1 MWGIMDKFLDELK
14 PCPFCG
20 GRAYIQSLFGKLYV
34 TAAHD
39 TKCLVHPDTFLVSEK
54 SLKKQVKAW
63 NRREA

>member
-1 MWGIMDKFLDELK
+1 MDNIDLK

-20 GRAYIQSLFGKLYV
+20 GAAYIQSLFGKLYV

-39 TKCLVHPDTFLVSEK
+39 TKCLVHPDTFLMSEK

-63 NRREA
+63 NRRKRSA